1 MPVSII
7 SCNLDRKTADLATIK
22 APGIAGSAGTS
33 GGGSYKLGYD
43 VVMAAISGPINVCSQ
58 AISSGAPDL
67 LPALWGTY
75 SYQGD
80 TDTHSFAK
88 SYQVARDLK
97 VQTRYYVMVN
107 FEPAEPGEIPDG
119 GGTPIKA
126 TADPLLRKPV
136 YWWDRELST
145 RVDAVAQDGST
156 VILNAAS
163 NLYEELIE
171 TERAKGQLVV
181 EFNLATMGALIDF
194 SRTYDQTVNATTW
207 SFKERVFPDRSVM
220 IREISA
226 GDVKSEGS
234 HTYVPVAV
242 RLAFAD
248 VGKTFDVSRPEMGQ
262 THYTKRSDG
271 SYVTTGSFRQ
281 RTDAGSVVPLNADG
295 TRLEDGLPPLISNWR
310 IRREADFSAL
320 PFLAIA

>member
-1 MPVSII
+1 MTVSII

-22 APGIAGSAGTS
+22 APGLAGSAGTS

-43 VVMAAISGPINVCSQ
+43 IEMAAICGPINVVTQ
-58 AISSGAPDL
+58 AVSSGAPDT

-80 TDTHSFAK
+80 TDTHSYAK
-88 SYQVARDLK
+88 SYQVIRDLK
-97 VQTRYYVMVN
+97 AEKRFYVTVN

-126 TADPLLRKPV
+126 EPNPLLRKPV

-145 RVDAVAQDGST
+145 RVDPIAQDGS
-156 VILNAAS
+156 VVLNAAS

-171 TERAKGQLVV
+171 SERAKGQLVV
-181 EFNLATMGALIDF
+181 EFNLAAMADLIDF
-194 SRTYDQTVNATTW
+194 SCKYDQSVNETAW
-207 SFKERVFPDRSVM
+207 SFKERIFPARSAMV
-220 IREISA
+220 REISA
-226 GDVKSEGS
+226 GDIKSEGT
-234 HTYVPVAV
+234 HTYVPVSV
-242 RLAFAD
+242 RVAFAD
-248 VGKTFDVSRPEMGQ
+248 IGQTFDVSRPEMGQ

-271 SYVTTGSFRQ
+271 TYVTTGDFRQ
-281 RTDAGSVVPLNADG
+281 RTDAGSVIPLNADG
-295 TRLEDGLPPLISNWR
+295 TRRDESSPPLVTNWR